1 MEIEVKAKITQLFPI
16 KQQLQKLGVHFS
28 KPDKQIDHY
37 YKQRGK
43 EKEPQGP
50 GSALLRV
57 RERGKKIEVT
67 IKKLTDRKGVWE
79 EYEVTAFDKNIF
91 KILHAIG
98 FVQVFTITKTRVEG
112 SYKQYQLCLDNIKE
126 LGNYIEVEKFGTNGE
141 RIQKEII
148 LFLKALGIQ
157 EKQIE
162 RRGYAQILFMN
173 MGVKYKRE
181 K

>member
-1 MEIEVKAKITQLFPI
+1 MEIEVKAKVSSLIMI
-16 KQQLQKLGVHFS
+16 KKKLQKRGVHFG
-28 KPDKQIDHY
+28 KPDKQVDHY
-37 YKQRGK
+37 FKQKGK

-57 RERGKKIEVT
+57 RESGKRLELTV
-67 IKKLTDRKGVWE
+67 KKLTDRKGVWE
-79 EYEVTAFDKNIF
+79 EYEVTASDKNIF

-98 FVQVFTITKTRVEG
+98 FVEVFTITKTRTEG
-112 SYKQYQLCLDNIKE
+112 TYKQYQICLDNIKE

-141 RIQKEII
+141 KIQKEII
-148 LFLKALGIQ
+148 FFLTSLGIQ